1 MTCGRFVLSLYTPV
15 SSTNKTYLH
24 DIAEI
29 LLKVAVSNITL
40 TQQHLSTTVYTCCMY
55 AIY

>member
-1 MTCGRFVLSLYTPV
+1 MGTPV

-29 LLKVAVSNITL
+29 LLKVVLNAITQTPQILPEMSLGWFSTFCMISVSFSN
-40 TQQHLSTTVYTCCMY
+40 
-55 AIY
+55 